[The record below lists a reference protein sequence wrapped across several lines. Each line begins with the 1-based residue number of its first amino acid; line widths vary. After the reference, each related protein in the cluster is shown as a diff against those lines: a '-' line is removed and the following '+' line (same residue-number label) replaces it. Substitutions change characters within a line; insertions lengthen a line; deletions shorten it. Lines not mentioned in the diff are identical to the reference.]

1 MSFYFD
7 DLSNI
12 ILLFSAYQLSRTGQG
27 TKKHQADALGLFE
40 FVPGILK
47 EGGPVY
53 RQAHSHQKIPNKY
66 DYQLYR
72 WETLPPPQTFSDL
85 ETSGTFGVQLKMG
98 DTYH

>member
-1 MSFYFD
+1 MSVQFD
-7 DLSNI
+7 DLGNI
-12 ILLFSAYQLSRTGQG
+12 ILLFSAYQLSGTGQG

-53 RQAHSHQKIPNKY
+53 RQAHSHQKIPNEY

-72 WETLPPPQTFSDL
+72 WETLLPPQTFSDL
-85 ETSGTFGVQLKMG
+85 ETSGTFGVHIEVG
-98 DTYH
+98 NS